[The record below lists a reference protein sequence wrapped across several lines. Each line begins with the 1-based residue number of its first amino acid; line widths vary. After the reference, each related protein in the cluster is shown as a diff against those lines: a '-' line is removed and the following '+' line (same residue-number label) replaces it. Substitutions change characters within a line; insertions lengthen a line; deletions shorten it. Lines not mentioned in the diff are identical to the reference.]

1 MLMREMQHMF
11 QRYDDLDKP
20 EEEKPKRQPSGS
32 NEPEDSQGDSKTA
45 TAVSHLIKLF
55 GVEPEKPKRQDSTHP
70 IEGFGFGSE
79 KPKRTIS
86 SHPIEGMSFSSE
98 SASRSRISRERLD
111 PAYLE
116 KAFVLNKA
124 SWNFLRGKS
133 QWIPGNGGLVLVFF
147 GLFFLLILGPFALND
162 ITSANERNSSGRIAT
177 ATITNRRI
185 SRGKSTSY
193 YLSYQFTTHTER
205 TIQRE
210 EGVNSSLY
218 NQSPVGTALQVV
230 YAENNPTNA
239 RLVLNSKNDL
249 WIGMLVGG
257 LFILPMV
264 IGGLMMYQRVRRL
277 NRHGMLLPGQLVS
290 CKGSSGK
297 NGYTVTAR
305 YQFRTPEGPYL
316 TGSSSSQRSDLRRT
330 ALPQN
335 GTPVIVV
342 WDGRKLHRML

>member
-11 QRYDDLDKP
+11 QRYDDLDKA

-32 NEPEDSQGDSKTA
+32 PEPESVEQDSKTA
-45 TAVSHLIKLF
+45 SAVSRLVNFF

-70 IEGFGFGSE
+70 IEGIGFGSE
-79 KPKRTIS
+79 KPKRTVS
-86 SHPIEGMSFSSE
+86 SHPIEGMSFSSG
-98 SASRSRISRERLD
+98 SASKSRISREALD

-133 QWIPGNGGLVLVFF
+133 RSIPGNGGLVLVFF
-147 GLFFLLILGPFALND
+147 GLVFLLFLGPFAFND
-162 ITSANERNSSGRIAT
+162 IISANERNSSGRIAT
-177 ATITNRRI
+177 ATVTNRRI

-210 EGVNSSLY
+210 EGVNSGLY
-218 NQSPVGTALQVV
+218 NQSPVGTTLQVV

-239 RLVLNSKNDL
+239 RLVLNGKNDL
-249 WIGMLVGG
+249 WIGLLVGG
-257 LFILPMV
+257 LFIVPMV
-264 IGGLMMYQRVRRL
+264 IGGLMMWMRVRRL

-290 CKGSSGK
+290 CNGSSSK
-297 NGYTVTAR
+297 NGYTVTAK
-305 YQFRTPEGPYL
+305 YQFRTPDGQHF
-316 TGSSSSQRSDLRRT
+316 TGSSSSQRNDLRRN
-330 ALPQN
+330 AMPQS